1 MNTRLRPLALLL
13 IAATAGGKDITL
25 SNDPVSIALP
35 VNREIRIEFPEA
47 VIDLNVPA
55 AVGERLQ
62 TLLKPNGA
70 LFWKATG
77 QISNSRAIATTAAG
91 DVILL
96 DLHTTPSARDD
107 ETVYRLLTP
116 AMTQVVQAQN
126 ASPAQA
132 ARQAGLPD
140 FLVAELTGGKGMDSG
155 GGVTLTDNAPQYD
168 YTDMAAFA
176 MQHYLGPARLIS
188 GLPAARVKNGFT
200 GKHLLRVWQG
210 KVQLKVLDSWHY
222 QGQYITAVQARNT
235 GIDPVTFDPRAIRGR
250 FLFVATLHETL
261 QPRGHQDDTTIWV
274 FISDVPF
281 NQASG
286 GR

>member
-1 MNTRLRPLALLL
+1 
-13 IAATAGGKDITL
+13 
-25 SNDPVSIALP
+25 
-35 VNREIRIEFPEA
+35 
-47 VIDLNVPA
+47 
-55 AVGERLQ
+55 
-62 TLLKPNGA
+62 
-70 LFWKATG
+70 
-77 QISNSRAIATTAAG
+77 
-91 DVILL
+91 
-96 DLHTTPSARDD
+96 
-107 ETVYRLLTP
+107 
-116 AMTQVVQAQN
+116 
-126 ASPAQA
+126 
-132 ARQAGLPD
+132 
-140 FLVAELTGGKGMDSG
+140 
-155 GGVTLTDNAPQYD
+155 
-168 YTDMAAFA
+168 MAAFA

-188 GLPAARVKNGFT
+188 GLPAAKVKNGFI

>member
-1 MNTRLRPLALLL
+1 MNTRLRLLALLL

-35 VNREIRIEFPEA
+35 LNREIRIEFPEA

-140 FLVAELTGGKGMDSG
+140 FLVAELMGGKGMDSG

-188 GLPAARVKNGFT
+188 NLGSQGQKRLHRQTSAARLAG
-200 GKHLLRVWQG
+200 QG
-210 KVQLKVLDSWHY
+210 AAEGARQLALSGAIHH
-222 QGQYITAVQARNT
+222 R
-235 GIDPVTFDPRAIRGR
+235 RAG
-250 FLFVATLHETL
+250 A
-261 QPRGHQDDTTIWV
+261 
-274 FISDVPF
+274 
-281 NQASG
+281 
-286 GR
+286 

>member
-1 MNTRLRPLALLL
+1 MKTRLLPAVLLTL
-13 IAATAGGKDITL
+13 TAIAHGKDITL
-25 SNDPVSIALP
+25 SNDPVPITLP

-47 VIDLNVPA
+47 VIDLNVPT
-55 AVGERLQ
+55 AVSERLQ

-77 QISNSRAIATTAAG
+77 PISNSRAIATTAAG

-96 DLHTTPSARDD
+96 DLHTAPSAKDD
-107 ETVYRLLTP
+107 ELVYRLLTP

-126 ASPAQA
+126 ATPAQA

-140 FLVAELTGGKGMDSG
+140 FLVGELLGGNGMDSG
-155 GGVTLTDNAPQYD
+155 GGVTLTDAASQYD

-188 GLPAARVKNGFT
+188 NLPATKVKNGFI

-210 KVQLKVLDSWHY
+210 KVQLKVLDSWRY

-235 GIDPVTFDPRAIRGR
+235 GIDPVTFDPRAIRGNFR
-250 FLFVATLHETL
+250 FVATLHETL
-261 QPRGHQDDTTIWV
+261 QPRGHQEDTSIWV